1 MRVDPKEAHEVFI
14 TFTNF
19 QPSEMMGMTEK
30 ETLYWL
36 DRVEEAHK
44 RYGLRKWL

>member
-1 MRVDPKEAHEVFI
+1 MKAAHEVFI
-14 TFTNF
+14 AFTSF
-19 QPSEMMGMTEK
+19 QPSEMMSMTED

-44 RYGLRKWL
+44 RYGLSRLQK